1 MKEKS
6 IKAQAE
12 EIHKNHRDEF
22 KELLKSAEPDQKTLN
37 AIQSVL
43 SDNGIKIQNITDEL
57 KIKSDSMDDAV
68 YSIKEQLRDA
78 PKLG

>member
-12 EIHKNHRDEF
+12 EIHKQHRDEI

-43 SDNGIKIQNITDEL
+43 SDNGIKIQSITDEL
-57 KIKSDSMDDAV
+57 RIKSDSMDDAV